1 MNLNS
6 LATLTLALSLSLSL
20 ASGSF
25 AQINHDDR
33 TLPLTSQFQRLEQP
47 LWAKVAVTSA
57 GLGLIGLELWWFLL
71 SQPRSGQARPRA
83 DRQGVR
89 R

>member
-6 LATLTLALSLSLSL
+6 LATLTLALSLCLSL
-20 ASGSF
+20 ASRSF
-25 AQINHDDR
+25 AQINHEA
-33 TLPLTSQFQRLEQP
+33 TVPSATSQFQRLEQP

-71 SQPRSGQARPRA
+71 SQPRSGQARPR
-83 DRQGVR
+83 D
-89 R
+89 

>member
-25 AQINHDDR
+25 APANHDDR
-33 TLPLTSQFQRLEQP
+33 ALPLTGQFQRLEQP

-71 SQPRSGQARPRA
+71 SKPNSAKTTPP
-83 DRQGVR
+83 DDV
-89 R
+89 

>member
-25 AQINHDDR
+25 AQINHEA
-33 TLPLTSQFQRLEQP
+33 TVPSATSQFQRLEQP

-71 SQPRSGQARPRA
+71 SQPRSGQARPR
-83 DRQGVR
+83 D
-89 R
+89 